1 MVQIIKARTL
11 YSMFVPNLQY
21 DDLVICNNLGVYKN
35 GTSLL
40 DQILDQ
46 MNNHYAGLQTSV
58 YLHDIKLYPNPAN
71 TNVTV
76 SYNLL
81 ENETATLKLY
91 NIIGNEVREIKLHW
105 KNNKVSFGVSD
116 LVTGVYIYKYEISG
130 RIISTGKLIID

>member
-105 KNNKVSFGVSD
+105 KNNKLSFGVSD
-116 LVTGVYIYKYEISG
+116 LVTGVYIYKYELSG